1 MAKKKPKD
9 PPMHKLLDIANDLHH
24 QYLHEVQ
31 MNFPEEEWEERWKP
45 LGDRVTA
52 EMSEEY
58 PSFAKK
64 YGPKPAPVS
73 KVQMGNFVNDIIT
86 RDKD

>member
-1 MAKKKPKD
+1 MSQLIDEAV
-9 PPMHKLLDIANDLHH
+9 DLHH
-24 QYLHEVQ
+24 HYLHEVQ

-52 EMSEEY
+52 EMSERY